1 VAYDVLR
8 ESVALIEAGRAE
20 PVHRLSRRRR
30 FAAMAVD
37 MSGDMAVTMFA
48 RRGVGNIQQ
57 DTHVLVLRDGVWTL
71 LGGGGGSADER
82 LLADRPATLPSHISL
97 LGRDFPASSD
107 PRVIVTS
114 GAGGTRDTR
123 GQFEP
128 SDGGRWISYFV
139 IRVNAE
145 VALVEAFHRS
155 LSVPWHGHVVLV
167 WCGDQPKR
175 VAARNASGASLAEL
189 RVDDPR

>member
-8 ESVALIEAGRAE
+8 ESVALIQAAGAE
-20 PVHRLSRRRR
+20 PVRRLSRRRR

-37 MSGDMAVTMFA
+37 VSGDMAVTLFA

-82 LLADRPATLPSHISL
+82 LLADRPATLPPHISL
-97 LGRDFPASSD
+97 LGPDVPASSD
-107 PRVIVTS
+107 PRVITAS

-128 SDGGRWISYFV
+128 SDGGRWISYCV

-145 VALVEAFHRS
+145 VAVVEAFNRS

-167 WCGDQPKR
+167 WCGDHPKR
-175 VAARNASGASLAEL
+175 VVAYSASGASLAEL
-189 RVDDPR
+189 SVGDSL